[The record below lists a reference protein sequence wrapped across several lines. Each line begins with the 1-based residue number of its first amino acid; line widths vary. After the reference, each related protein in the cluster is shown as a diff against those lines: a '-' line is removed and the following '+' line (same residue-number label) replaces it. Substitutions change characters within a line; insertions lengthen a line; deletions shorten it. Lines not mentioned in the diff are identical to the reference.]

1 MVLDAESV
9 IDRRRLKR
17 RLTAWRIAAVALGLL
32 FVGLLLL
39 KDEDLAGSAGG
50 ILPHVA
56 RVTVSGV
63 ITDDRKTLELLD
75 KVAKADQVKAV
86 ILDINSPG
94 GTTTGGEAMYDA
106 VRRLAEKKPVVA
118 VCGTLATSAA
128 YIIALATDRI
138 FVYGNTITGSV
149 GVIFQWAEVTD
160 LLHTLGIKVEEV
172 KSGPLK
178 AVPSPFEPID
188 EKGRALTEEMVQ
200 ESKAWFVDLVAKRR
214 SIAPE
219 SIPGLT
225 DGRIYSGR
233 QAVELKLVDQIGDE
247 KAAMDWLTKQ
257 RNVAS
262 GLKIVDWKPKEE
274 SSGLF
279 GWFFKSVASS
289 AGIPLEKIAALTGEI
304 SNTLK
309 LDGLISVWHP
319 AAN

>member
-17 RLTAWRIAAVALGLL
+17 RLTAWRIAAVA
-32 FVGLLLL
+32 FGLLLL
-39 KDEDLAGSAGG
+39 GVFVLSDQNMAGPGG

-56 RVTVSGV
+56 RVTVSGI
-63 ITDDRKTLELLD
+63 ITDDRKMQELID
-75 KVAKADQVKAV
+75 KVAKSNQVKAV

-128 YIIALATDRI
+128 YIVALAADRI

-149 GVIFQWAEVTD
+149 GVIFQWAEVTE

-214 SIAPE
+214 SITPD

-233 QAVELKLVDQIGDE
+233 QAVELKLADEIGDE
-247 KAAMDWLTKQ
+247 KAAMSWLTKE
-257 RNVAS
+257 RDVTS
-262 GLKIVDWKPKEE
+262 GLKIVDWKPATE
-274 SSGLF
+274 STGLF
-279 GWFFKSVASS
+279 GWLFQSLAASIGLS
-289 AGIPLEKIAALTGEI
+289 AEKISGLASQI
-304 SNTLK
+304 SATLK
-309 LDGLISVWHP
+309 LDGLVSVWHP
-319 AAN
+319 ASN